1 MLRSIAARPP
11 AACMETLMADARA
24 TRSQA
29 RQAQARQAAKPASGR
44 DLWLAADTRSRDRE
58 RKRDA
63 VILTAARAFRERGY
77 HNTSLDDI
85 ARELNVTKPTVYHY
99 VENKEQLLFEC
110 FRSGL
115 NQIMQGFE
123 EIRDSPGSARERLAF
138 VIERYAEAITSD
150 FGWCMVQ
157 AENQDLSA
165 AMSRKVKELKS
176 GIDQGI
182 RRLIKEGTV
191 DGSIRKCDAKMTAF
205 ALAGAV
211 NWIAYW
217 YRSGEALTPADIG
230 KRFIELF
237 DLGLRPR

>member
-1 MLRSIAARPP
+1 MAARPG
-11 AACMETLMADARA
+11 
-24 TRSQA
+24 RSRNPVSRQSRA
-29 RQAQARQAAKPASGR
+29 RQSRETARTTSGTVNGAPSGR
-44 DLWLAADTRSRDRE
+44 DLWLAADTRARDRE

-99 VENKEQLLFEC
+99 VATKEQLLFEC

-123 EIRDSPGSARERLAF
+123 DIRDSGGSARERLAF
-138 VIERYAEAITSD
+138 VLERYAEAITSD

-165 AMSRKVKELKS
+165 TMSRKVKELKS

-182 RRLIKEGTV
+182 RRLIEEGTL

-205 ALAGAV
+205 ALAGAM

-217 YRSGEALTPADIG
+217 YRSGEALTPADIAR
-230 KRFIELF
+230 RFIELF

>member
-1 MLRSIAARPP
+1 VA
-11 AACMETLMADARA
+11 
-24 TRSQA
+24 A
-29 RQAQARQAAKPASGR
+29 RQAVKAIKTSAVKNSPRRAARTGRAASSGAEPAPQS
-44 DLWLAADTRSRDRE
+44 LWASPDTRTRDRE
-58 RKRDA
+58 RKREA
-63 VILTAARAFRERGY
+63 VILTAARAFRARGY

-99 VENKEQLLFEC
+99 VQNKEQLLFEC

-115 NQIMQGFE
+115 SRIMAGFE
-123 EIRDSPGSARERLAF
+123 EIAGSNASARERLAR
-138 VIERYAEAITSD
+138 ILTHYAEAITSD

-182 RRLIKEGTV
+182 RRLIKEGV
-191 DGSIRKCDAKMTAF
+191 ADNSIRKCDAKITAF
-205 ALAGAV
+205 AIAGAM

-217 YRSGEALTPADIG
+217 YRSDEPLGPTEIAE
-230 KRFIELF
+230 RFIELF
-237 DLGLRPR
+237 DLGLQPR